1 MLWFD
6 VEERYN
12 TTARCNRASDDML
25 WFDVE
30 ERYNTTDMLQAAE
43 DRSCGLM

>member
-1 MLWFD
+1 MTELWFD

-12 TTARCNRASDDML
+12 TTARAQIDLLYKL

-30 ERYNTTDMLQAAE
+30 ERYNTTMNNNKA
-43 DRSCGLM
+43 

>member
-1 MLWFD
+1 MYETFCLLWFD

-12 TTARCNRASDDML
+12 TTKIRMYETFCLL

-30 ERYNTTDMLQAAE
+30 ERYNTTDIP
-43 DRSCGLM
+43 